1 MSSIE
6 KMSGSEVRIVTV
18 KGAKAEDEDELHV
31 FYSVVSFFYC
41 FEITS
46 HWLRR

>member
-31 FYSVVSFFYC
+31 FYSVVSFF
-41 FEITS
+41 TV
-46 HWLRR
+46 LRSPVIG